1 MLFCQLIYRVLW
13 AGNYLIESY
22 VDVVLSAYIPCT
34 VGRQLPNRELCLC
47 CSVSLYTVYCGQAI
61 T

>member
-1 MLFCQLIYRVLW
+1 MLFYQLIYRVLW

-34 VGRQLPNRELCLC
+34 VGRQLPNR
-47 CSVSLYTVYCGQAI
+47 CSFSPSPYITV
-61 T
+61 